1 MVSVITALAHR
12 DDGPSAVHDDGRH
25 DAHVVVGNV
34 VEGRSNAMR
43 PRTENEVLSV
53 PVVAQSEVS
62 WQWASKRRQGQGSGR
77 K

>member
-53 PVVAQSEVS
+53 PVVAQSEDKLAMGIKMK
-62 WQWASKRRQGQGSGR
+62 ASTGTIL
-77 K
+77 

>member
-43 PRTENEVLSV
+43 SRTENEVLSV
-53 PVVAQSEVS
+53 PVVAQSEDKLAMGIKMK
-62 WQWASKRRQGQGSGR
+62 ASTGTIL
-77 K
+77 